1 MIRALSLANLRT
13 FRDAMW
19 QPITGVN
26 VVISH
31 NDAGKTS
38 VRLALEYLLGG
49 RASGVTDE
57 AGRGA
62 EALIRHGENEAVVEL
77 LVEGADGEVFGVRRT
92 IYASSKAAKLEVQG
106 ATGSTRVL
114 EEILERRLGAGPGV
128 VSAALNSGRFLD
140 LSVADQQ
147 AMILRL
153 AGATWTAEEIA
164 AALSSD
170 QSRTALRMIGAD
182 QLAGGPEV
190 LDTIEKRAR
199 EARPAEK
206 RSRDSLESELK
217 ATPAPRLLPADQ
229 AEALRQRVASFNAE
243 RDGLQRDAGAAM
255 LQASRRKGNTERRD
269 RLQREIDELQA
280 KIDQWAAVDV
290 DVARRDESEGRA
302 ALAAADAAC
311 QESERA
317 LAAADQA
324 LTPWLKA
331 LHALRESVAHG
342 SCPFCTELRC
352 GLDAAAA
359 LPPVQARVS
368 ELEAAVRAAQG
379 SHSATV
385 AFRGGVKVEADSLR
399 NRLQTAEANAAALSK
414 ARESLASKQSALAEV
429 QSEIDDPESI
439 ANAQEI
445 ADRVNLLDQQLA
457 TMRAALNE
465 HERAQQAS
473 VRLEDLRHRLEDARA
488 RYAALDALCDEF
500 RAGGVRQ
507 RLLGPVLEG
516 FLEHANAVLSS
527 SGAQVQF
534 AGDGSLGVTSSL
546 WPGVLGLAGLSRSMR
561 LRVGVALQHA
571 LCQLA
576 HWRLLLID
584 DADAL
589 DVENRNVLLETLLSM
604 ASAYSTIIVL
614 VAQPTDELPADPGV
628 EGLAFWTIDQGQ
640 FVRLGPGTSPME
652 AGGAA

>member
-1 MIRALSLANLRT
+1 MIRALSIRNVRSYSEAT
-13 FRDAMW
+13 IE
-19 QPITGVN
+19 PIRGVN
-26 VVISH
+26 LIVTY
-31 NDAGKTS
+31 NDGGKTTL
-38 VRLALEYLLGG
+38 RMALEYLLGG

-77 LVEGADGEVFGVRRT
+77 LVEGADGEIFGVRRT
-92 IYASSKAAKLEVQG
+92 IYASSKPAKVEVQG
-106 ATGSTRVL
+106 AAGTTRVL
-114 EEILERRLGAGPGV
+114 EGIIERRLGAGPDV
-128 VSAALNSGRFLD
+128 VSAALNSSRFLD
-140 LSVADQQ
+140 MSVADQQ

-153 AGATWTAEEIA
+153 SGTTWTAGQIA
-164 AALSSD
+164 AATSTD
-170 QSRTALRMIGAD
+170 QSRGALAMIGAD

-206 RSRDSLESELK
+206 RTRDSLESELK
-217 ATPAPRLLPADQ
+217 SVPALRGLPAGQVD
-229 AEALRQRVASFNAE
+229 ALKRRLADFSAE
-243 RDGLQRDAGAAM
+243 RDGLQRNAGAAM
-255 LQASRRKGNTERRD
+255 LQASHRKGLAERRD
-269 RLQREIDELQA
+269 RLRREIDELQA

-290 DVARRDESEGRA
+290 DVARRDESEARE

-317 LAAADQA
+317 LAAAEQA
-324 LTPWLKA
+324 LSPWSKA
-331 LHALRESVAHG
+331 LHALRESGAHG
-342 SCPFCTELRC
+342 SCPFCPELQC

-359 LPPVQARVS
+359 LPPVEARVG
-368 ELEAAVRAAQG
+368 ELAAAVRAAEG
-379 SHSATV
+379 AHSATV
-385 AFRGGVKVEADSLR
+385 AFRGGVKVDADSLR

-429 QSEIDDPESI
+429 QAEIDAPESI
-439 ANAQEI
+439 SNAQEI
-445 ADRVNLLDQQLA
+445 ADRVSLLDLQLA
-457 TMRAALNE
+457 TMRTALTDQDKAE
-465 HERAQQAS
+465 QAGK
-473 VRLEDLRHRLEDARA
+473 RLIDLQMRLDEAKA

-507 RLLGPVLEG
+507 RLLAPILDG
-516 FLEHANAVLSS
+516 FLEHCNAVLDS
-527 SGAQVQF
+527 SGAQVTF
-534 AGDGSLGVTSSL
+534 SADGSLEVTSSL
-546 WPGVLGLAGLSRSMR
+546 WPGVLGPAGLSRSMR

-628 EGLAFWTIDQGQ
+628 EGLAFWTIDQGH
-640 FVRLGPGTSPME
+640 FVRLGPGTSPVE